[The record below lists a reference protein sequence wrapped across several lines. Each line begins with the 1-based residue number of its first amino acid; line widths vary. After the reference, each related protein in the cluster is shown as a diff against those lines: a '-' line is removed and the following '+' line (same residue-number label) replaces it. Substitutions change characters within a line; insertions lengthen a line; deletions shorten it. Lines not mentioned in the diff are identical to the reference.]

1 MNSLRKR
8 GIIIFSILSLVI
20 VACGGAAEEEAVVE
34 ETVEEAVVESLDSPA
49 VTTATAVKTGTG
61 VTAEPCPA
69 EIGGVPTGADQN
81 KGCIYLGLLNDYTGP
96 YAPAGPGLELAQRA
110 FWLWANGAGGIG
122 EYSVAIREGFDT
134 GYNPQKHL
142 EGYTA
147 IKDEVAALAM
157 SLGTPQTLFILDE
170 MDKDN
175 MVGVP
180 MSWWSGWSYKENDKG
195 LIVEFGSQYC
205 ADGMNAVD
213 WSLENLG
220 DIKTVGIM
228 GFAGDYGSD
237 WAAGVATAAEANGLT
252 VAWTYTPPSTEFDV
266 AQAVGLM
273 VTQPVDAYFPAISA
287 GLMAQVAGGAAQ
299 QGLTPF
305 AILAGPSFND
315 AFVQEGFPLKGLFE
329 SGAIY
334 AMGLGV
340 APYEAD
346 TPGHAIMRATMSQ
359 IVESANAF
367 LVAGWSSQYHLKGVL
382 EAAYKGGDI
391 SRAGIRRAAA
401 NVTVSSDGMMEPR
414 ELGQDRAD
422 TAAYIG
428 IPDGSIGSG
437 QRVLAFN
444 YQGSTAKSYDWTSGS
459 CS

>member
-1 MNSLRKR
+1 MR
-8 GIIIFSILSLVI
+8 
-20 VACGGAAEEEAVVE
+20 
-34 ETVEEAVVESLDSPA
+34 D
-49 VTTATAVKTGTG
+49 
-61 VTAEPCPA
+61 
-69 EIGGVPTGADQN
+69 D
-81 KGCIYLGLLNDYTGP
+81 
-96 YAPAGPGLELAQRA
+96 
-110 FWLWANGAGGIG
+110 
-122 EYSVAIREGFDT
+122 
-134 GYNPQKHL
+134 
-142 EGYTA
+142 
-147 IKDEVAALAM
+147 VAALAM

-170 MDKDN
+170 LDKDD
-175 MVGVP
+175 MIAAP
-180 MSWWSGWSYKENDKG
+180 MSWYSGYGFKDVDKG

-237 WAAGVATAAEANGLT
+237 WAAGVAKAAEANGLT

-346 TPGHAIMRATMSQ
+346 TPGHAVMRATMSQ